1 MPRNRIIYQS
11 EALYVGPSP
20 AISGFFTGIGLGQ
33 VGVSG
38 TAGFATRYSGV
49 TGAAGIGRD
58 RVNPTGNPDQEN
70 LIGQLHRIQTANYA
84 FNISRTDIN
93 QFGELAAIDR
103 VILDSPTVS
112 LDFSYIL
119 ANFENERRLGFVT
132 DGSFTCIKNLINKNS
147 DEKNYFIETVGEGR
161 DAYQDATHGDTA
173 VIGIGNGFITSYTSE
188 CSVGNLPTVS
198 INVEALNMAFNNN
211 ISGQSPAISPQSGTR
226 LGYNYVLPKATGSAG
241 SGDLSTSALRPGDM
255 VFHFKKVDAEGAS
268 SDELLVGADN
278 SYDAPGAKLG
288 NGVDDAFAKIQSY
301 NISLDMGREAIQK
314 LGSRFAFT
322 REITFPITAT
332 CTIEALVAD
341 LTTGSLSDI
350 INCDDSYD
358 ITINLLRPTNCY
370 VTSGTSY
377 QDIFVQYRLKNVKVN
392 SQAFSSDI
400 GSNKSVTIEF
410 ATQIG
415 GPNQVRQGLFMSG
428 YDIDGRAFTQ
438 DSSAQQ

>member
-11 EALYVGPSP
+11 EALFVGPSP
-20 AISGFFTGIGLGQ
+20 AISGFFALS
-33 VGVSG
+33 SG
-38 TAGFATRYSGV
+38 ANDGPGS
-49 TGAAGIGRD
+49 GRD
-58 RVNPTGNPDQEN
+58 RILPTGNPDPQN
-70 LIGQLHRIQTANYA
+70 LVSQLHRIQTANYA

-119 ANFENERRLGFVT
+119 ASLENESRLGFVT
-132 DGSFTCIKNLINKNS
+132 DGSSTCIKNLINKSS

-161 DAYQDATHGDTA
+161 DAYQDTTYGDTS

-198 INVEALNMAFNNN
+198 INVEALNMSFNAG

-226 LGYNYVLPKATGSAG
+226 LGYNYILPKTTGSAG
-241 SGDLSTSALRPGDM
+241 SGDLSASALRPGDM
-255 VFHFKKVDAEGAS
+255 VFHFRKVDAEGSS
-268 SDELLVGADN
+268 SDELLVGEDN

-288 NGVDDAFAKIQSY
+288 NGVNDAFAKIQSY
-301 NISLDMGREAIQK
+301 NISLDMGRESIQK

-370 VTSGTSY
+370 VASGNAY
-377 QDIFVQYRLKNVKVN
+377 KDIFVQYRLKNVKVN

-400 GSNKSVTIEF
+400 GSNKSVTMEF

-428 YDIDGRAFTQ
+428 LTTGSGPFVQ
-438 DSSAQQ
+438 DSTAAQ